1 MNTFVAEVEDSGW
14 LTHVK
19 SVLETFMAKA
29 VSDGV
34 RVVVHCSDGWDRTA
48 QTCGLKISFKIN
60 FVLKSIFQINFTYF
74 YFETIFAMSLDLF
87 VLKTFFANFSQE
99 SRL

>member
-48 QTCGLKISFKIN
+48 QTCGLKISFKLT
-60 FVLKSIFQINFTYF
+60 FLFQKLF
-74 YFETIFAMSLDLF
+74 YKNQF
-87 VLKTFFANFSQE
+87 
-99 SRL
+99 